1 MDVTVSK
8 YSPTMHAVSAC
19 QASPGRLPPSA
30 PGLRSAASLR
40 DTIREGKLFSRGSFD
55 DSDLQ
60 LVRPN
65 PFNFPDDLV
74 LRNPSSPAEK
84 QKAAAQ
90 VFGASLLAQCN
101 RSVQFE
107 FAGLVAEWAPA
118 HACLAALGQSLADVA
133 RICLQGEE
141 NSADLSRFFAFTQ
154 PQQAGAVALEHN
166 PFFTQSAIP
175 SDWTLREMGAAV
187 NQMIGVTLLRM
198 LRQIDRDPRLQ
209 EKVAGLLDMDFY
221 RKLEAQCGVN
231 SQYDILEITT
241 LRNKLY
247 TEANGTQ
254 VRFASPPAFRMANRN
269 AGRLE
274 LTQREHRFAGSAPR
288 VPRSA
293 GVQQFRL
300 NPDAQYARQAQQ
312 CNEPTTAGPSGTVL
326 NFVLVAR
333 MVWPAIERRLN
344 YGTAPLSGA
353 YAPVPSFARLFAL
366 TMMGYL
372 HGSQESEH
380 HHSMLEVLDGMQRAD
395 MVIAQCKANGLD
407 GSGCFGIADLSVG
420 GLMQAFITGLRR
432 LDLNG

>member
-1 MDVTVSK
+1 MDVAASK
-8 YSPTMHAVSAC
+8 YSPPMQAIGVC
-19 QASPGRLPPSA
+19 QPCPSRLSPCA

-40 DTIREGKLFSRGSFD
+40 NTIGQGKLSGRGSFD

-60 LVRPN
+60 LMRPN
-65 PFNFPDDLV
+65 PFNFPGDLA
-74 LRNPSSPAEK
+74 LRTSSSPSEK
-84 QKAAAQ
+84 QNAAAQ

-141 NSADLSRFFAFTQ
+141 ASAQLSRFFAFTQ
-154 PQQAGAVALEHN
+154 PQQVGAVALEHS
-166 PFFTQSAIP
+166 PFFTQSAIS

-209 EKVAGLLDMDFY
+209 EKVAGLVDMDFY
-221 RKLEAQCGVN
+221 RKLEAHCGVN
-231 SQYDILEITT
+231 SQHDILEITT

-247 TEANGTQ
+247 TEANGTE

-269 AGRLE
+269 ADHLK
-274 LTQREHRFAGSAPR
+274 LTEREHRFAGGANR

-293 GVQQFRL
+293 GTQQFRL
-300 NPDAQYARQAQQ
+300 NPEAQYARQAQQ
-312 CNEPTTAGPSGTVL
+312 CNEPITAGPSGTAL

-333 MVWPAIERRLN
+333 IVWPAIERRLN
-344 YGTAPLSGA
+344 YVNAPLSGA
-353 YAPVPSFARLFAL
+353 YAAVPSFARLFAL

-372 HGSQESEH
+372 HGSRESEH
-380 HHSMLEVLDGMQRAD
+380 HHSMFEVLDGMQRAD
-395 MVIAQCKANGLD
+395 MVIAQCKASGLH
-407 GSGCFGIADLSVG
+407 GGGCFGIGGLSMG
-420 GLMQAFITGLRR
+420 NLMQAFITGLRR
-432 LDLNG
+432 LELNG